1 MRRRAKKSEGLAV
14 VRVHLRDRRS
24 SFVHAEGARTAE
36 GTHTNSKESMDVA
49 RNSSSRIF
57 VAVVKLRAV
66 DVVKL
71 CAVDVVK
78 LCAVDVVKLCAVDLG
93 WSVSRSVDRSIDSA
107 MSKGVHIFWR

>member
-36 GTHTNSKESMDVA
+36 GTHTNSKESMAVA

-57 VAVVKLRAV
+57 VAVVKLR
-66 DVVKL
+66 
-71 CAVDVVK
+71 AVDVVK

>member
-36 GTHTNSKESMDVA
+36 GTHTNSKESMAVA

-57 VAVVKLRAV
+57 VAVVKLR
-66 DVVKL
+66 
-71 CAVDVVK
+71 
-78 LCAVDVVKLCAVDLG
+78 AVDVVKLCAVDLG